1 MNLVFS
7 HRLCEKW
14 TFPLCGAILY
24 PLSLSFNMAS
34 NVHGPVTTEF
44 VEEKFKHKA
53 KNKYGI

>member
-53 KNKYGI
+53 KNK